1 MHQDVESIMFSK
13 EQIQARIAE
22 LAAQLDSDYAGK
34 TPLMVGI
41 LKGSVMF
48 YADLLR
54 AMTIPV
60 EMDFMA
66 ISSYGAGAKS
76 SGEVKLIKD
85 LDRKIEGRDVIIVE
99 DIIDSGYTLSYLK
112 RMLYSR
118 KPSSVKICA
127 LLDKYSRRVVP
138 IEADYR
144 YKAVYSG
151 GKARHGLCRTGE
163 RIPEAGNREGR
174 EVGAYVAVHPDAHS
188 LEGV

>member
-1 MHQDVESIMFSK
+1 MHQDVESIMFSQ
-13 EQIQARIAE
+13 EQLDARIRA
-22 LAAQLDSDYAGK
+22 LAAQLDREYAGK
-34 TPLMVGI
+34 TPLMVSI

-85 LDRKIEGRDVIIVE
+85 LDRKIEGKHVLIVE

-118 KPSSVKICA
+118 KPESVKICA

-138 IEADYR
+138 IEADYKGFDCEDEFVVGFGLDYAER
-144 YKAVYSG
+144 YRNLPYIGILKRSVYE
-151 GKARHGLCRTGE
+151 K
-163 RIPEAGNREGR
+163 
-174 EVGAYVAVHPDAHS
+174 
-188 LEGV
+188 

>member
-1 MHQDVESIMFSK
+1 MHQDVESIMFTK
-13 EQIQARIAE
+13 EQLEGRIGE
-22 LAAQLDSDYAGK
+22 LAAQLDKEYAGK
-34 TPLMVGI
+34 NPLMVGI

-60 EMDFMA
+60 EMDFIA
-66 ISSYGAGAKS
+66 ISSYGSGSKS

-85 LDRKIEGRDVIIVE
+85 LDRKIEGRHVIIVE

-118 KPSSVKICA
+118 KPESVKICT

-138 IEADYR
+138 IEADYKGFDCEDEFVVGFGLDYAER
-144 YKAVYSG
+144 YRNLPYIGVLKRSVYE
-151 GKARHGLCRTGE
+151 K
-163 RIPEAGNREGR
+163 
-174 EVGAYVAVHPDAHS
+174 
-188 LEGV
+188 

>member
-1 MHQDVESIMFSK
+1 MHRDVESIMITEEQLKIRVAEIAAKLDK
-13 EQIQARIAE
+13 EYE
-22 LAAQLDSDYAGK
+22 GK
-34 TPLMVGI
+34 KPLMVGI

-54 AMTIPV
+54 AMKIPV

-66 ISSYGAGAKS
+66 ISSYGAGSRS

-85 LDRKIEGRDVIIVE
+85 LDRKIEGKHVIIIE

-118 KPSSVKICA
+118 KPESVKICA

-138 IEADYR
+138 IEADYKGFDIEDEFVIGYGLDYAER
-144 YKAVYSG
+144 YRNLPYIGILKRSVYE
-151 GKARHGLCRTGE
+151 K
-163 RIPEAGNREGR
+163 
-174 EVGAYVAVHPDAHS
+174 
-188 LEGV
+188 

>member
-1 MHQDVESIMFSK
+1 MHQDVEGIMFSK
-13 EQIQARIAE
+13 EQLQTRIAE
-22 LAAQLDSDYAGK
+22 LAAQLDSEYAGK

-66 ISSYGAGAKS
+66 ISSYGAGSKS

-138 IEADYR
+138 IEADYKGFDCEDEFVIGFGLDYAER
-144 YKAVYSG
+144 YRNLPYIGILKRSVYE
-151 GKARHGLCRTGE
+151 K
-163 RIPEAGNREGR
+163 
-174 EVGAYVAVHPDAHS
+174 
-188 LEGV
+188 